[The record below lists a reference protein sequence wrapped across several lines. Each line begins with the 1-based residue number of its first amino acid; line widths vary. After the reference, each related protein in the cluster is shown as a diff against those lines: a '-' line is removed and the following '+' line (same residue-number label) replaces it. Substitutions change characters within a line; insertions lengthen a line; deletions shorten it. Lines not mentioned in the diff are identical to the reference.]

1 MDARSGIKAQ
11 VTQDEELFEE
21 RAAILQYDG
30 KMSREKAEQKAKE
43 QLWQLRRDQ
52 NQAPLFAR

>member
-1 MDARSGIKAQ
+1 MSR
-11 VTQDEELFEE
+11 DEELLEE

-52 NQAPLFAR
+52 NQAPLFA